1 MQPSSKSIMDHVPG
15 YIRDLI
21 PYPPG
26 KPMEELKRELGISD
40 VIKMASNENA
50 LGPSPR
56 AEEAVRAVAG
66 RLHIYPDGSCWYLK
80 EALARRFGCKME
92 EIVVGNGSNE
102 LIELLVRV
110 FVRPGEN
117 VVTSFP
123 SFLMYQKMVQ
133 AMGGENRVVPLKD
146 FTHDLRAILEAV
158 DPHTRIIFLDN
169 PNNPTGS
176 VLSREAIEEFLGTLP
191 PDCLVVLDEAYME
204 FADPDSTVSGTAFL
218 GEDERVVT
226 LRTFSKAY
234 GLGGLRLGYGIMAA
248 SLTGLLERVR
258 QPFNVNAV
266 AQAAGLAALEDKEH
280 LEATLAMVEEG
291 KRFFSTELP
300 RLGAVVFPSHTNFIL
315 VDLGREAKGIYEAML
330 RQGVIIRPMTA
341 YGFPNHVRIT
351 IGRAEE
357 NRRCLAALEKALQE
371 TATP

>member
-1 MQPSSKSIMDHVPG
+1 MDHVPG

-146 FTHDLRAILEAV
+146 FSHDLGAIIEAV

-176 VLSREAIEEFLGTLP
+176 VLSREAIEEFMGALP
-191 PDCLVVLDEAYME
+191 PDCLLVLDEAYME
-204 FADPDSTVSGTAFL
+204 FAAPDATVSGMAFL
-218 GEDERVVT
+218 GRDERVVT

-248 SLTGLLERVR
+248 SLAGLLERVR

-266 AQAAGLAALEDKEH
+266 AQAAGLAALEDREH

-291 KRFFSTELP
+291 KRFFATELP

-315 VDLGREAKGIYEAML
+315 VDLGREAKGVYEAML

-351 IGRAEE
+351 IGRPEE
-357 NRRCLAALEKALQE
+357 NRRCLAALEKALKE
-371 TATP
+371 TAAP